1 MVSDWI
7 ILAALA
13 VLGGAVYLLFKSF
26 GSDIDL
32 PKGDPLGPERTA
44 SRNKQPT
51 PGN

>member
-26 GSDIDL
+26 GSEIDL
-32 PKGDPLGPERTA
+32 PKGDPLGPERKV
-44 SRNKQPT
+44 SRKKQPST
-51 PGN
+51 GG